1 VFHFGDQVQYVLK
14 SYFGLADDIHF
25 LHFLAVVFILT
36 IAVMVGISRFKP
48 QAEKA
53 SVEEIVPPV
62 DMTPWRYG
70 VPVGIAI
77 SIATIGMFFVF
88 TQ

>member
-1 VFHFGDQVQYVLK
+1 M
-14 SYFGLADDIHF
+14 
-25 LHFLAVVFILT
+25 T

-48 QAEKA
+48 QAEKG